1 MQNYNIP
8 SLPLA
13 RDVETKRVMKKVA
26 EARAALAE
34 LKGVHGILPNVGI
47 LLNTLALQEAKDSS
61 AVENIITTHDELFRA
76 ELNLNKIKSIAAK
89 EVQHY
94 SLALK
99 TGFELV
105 MRDKLIT
112 NAHIL
117 TIHRILEQN
126 DAGYRNVPGTE
137 LKNDKTGEIVY
148 TPPQS
153 KQEIVNHMGNLIA
166 YINDDSGDDADYLV
180 KMAIIHHQ
188 FESIHPFY
196 DGNGRLGRIINIL
209 YLVAKELLDF
219 PSLYLSRYIIQ
230 NKAEYYRLLQAVR
243 EHDHWEDWIIYILDA
258 VCSVAKQSASLIKAI
273 RDEMQRYKNRIRTD
287 YPRMYSQDLLNSLFK
302 HPYTK
307 IDFLMED
314 LGVSRQTA
322 SKYLDSLTENTNGLL
337 EKIKIGRDN
346 FYVNAGLM
354 KLFTEYDYKL

>member
-1 MQNYNIP
+1 M
-8 SLPLA
+8 S
-13 RDVETKRVMKKVA
+13 
-26 EARAALAE
+26 
-34 LKGVHGILPNVGI
+34 
-47 LLNTLALQEAKDSS
+47 
-61 AVENIITTHDELFRA
+61 
-76 ELNLNKIKSIAAK
+76 
-89 EVQHY
+89 
-94 SLALK
+94 
-99 TGFELV
+99 
-105 MRDKLIT
+105 
-112 NAHIL
+112 
-117 TIHRILEQN
+117 
-126 DAGYRNVPGTE
+126 
-137 LKNDKTGEIVY
+137 
-148 TPPQS
+148 
-153 KQEIVNHMGNLIA
+153 NLIA

-243 EHDHWEDWIIYILDA
+243 EHDQWEDWIIYMLDA

-273 RDEMQRYKNRIRTD
+273 RDEMQRYKNLIRTEH
-287 YPRMYSQDLLNSLFK
+287 PRIYSQDLLNSLFK

-346 FYVNAGLM
+346 FYVNTGLM
-354 KLFTEYDYKL
+354 KLFTEYDYKLQPQNIN